1 MLETAGMRQKTRYI
15 NMLTSWKRGIWGE
28 RHVILIN
35 VLTLPWSQRLSFNI
49 IFFHFEI
56 SDAKRWSKRRVGRK
70 RKPLVATVEN
80 LTFMLA
86 QHLTA
91 VKDVIFFWPITKGD
105 LIYNLL
111 TGLGGSVL
119 RYSEI
124 NYFVGRGGG
133 HLPCLQAVKIKCP
146 LLHVR
151 AVNHLYKSCDEESLP

>member
-1 MLETAGMRQKTRYI
+1 MNYLKEGIEKNSRVWADESLECLNKSELSLSKSYLKTI
-15 NMLTSWKRGIWGE
+15 FQVHVNFKSKSLKRI
-28 RHVILIN
+28 
-35 VLTLPWSQRLSFNI
+35 PWSQRLSFNI
-49 IFFHFEI
+49 IFFHLEI
-56 SDAKRWSKRRVGRK
+56 CGAKRWSKRRVGRK

-111 TGLGGSVL
+111 TGPGGSVL

-124 NYFVGRGGG
+124 NYFVGRVCRVYKLSKE
-133 HLPCLQAVKIKCP
+133 LPG
-146 LLHVR
+146 
-151 AVNHLYKSCDEESLP
+151 SCFHS